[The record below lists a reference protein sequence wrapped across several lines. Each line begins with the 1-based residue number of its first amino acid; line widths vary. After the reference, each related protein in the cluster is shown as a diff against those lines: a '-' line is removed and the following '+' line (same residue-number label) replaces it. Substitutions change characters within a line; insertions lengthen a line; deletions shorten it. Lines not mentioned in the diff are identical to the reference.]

1 VRGSQEKTCEDGENC
16 GFSAPK
22 ILVFCLLR
30 FEEQGKK
37 RNPTQSCFEEEKAD
51 EKDEDIEGNEESHA
65 RFAWVV
71 G

>member
-1 VRGSQEKTCEDGENC
+1 
-16 GFSAPK
+16 
-22 ILVFCLLR
+22 LLR
-30 FEEQGKK
+30 FEQQGKK

-51 EKDEDIEGNEESHA
+51 EKDEDIEGNEEIQT